1 MKPGLYTVEEVSA
14 LIREGKKLLLAGDDK
29 LLSQLPKGDWIGACS
44 WRFIIYPEQRIE
56 TYEKIFVSALPDFV
70 TGATIR
76 EYDAENIKN
85 IFNDG
90 PKNGFTILT
99 MPFGSP
105 VAVEYITNAVNYENF
120 AVHPVCGGISGDPFS
135 PEKLV
140 AASGT
145 GPGIYTDKAVAMH
158 VSLPESKFAEIHLF
172 SPYKQGTGD
181 SIKFDYRGLVL
192 DDAYINGVR
201 RNFVEYLTEIQ
212 YAPHSMPFVANYSG
226 ETISLIIG
234 RIDDNK
240 LLMVSPVFEN
250 IEYRMA
256 VIDDS
261 ISEPTLIGDKIFF
274 SASCITNYSSPEF
287 CDRFLKKMNGPI
299 VFGEIA
305 YQMVGY
311 TTVYL
316 TIDDVKIEK

>member
-1 MKPGLYTVEEVSA
+1 MTTSGLYTVDEVSA
-14 LIREGKKLLLAGDDK
+14 MIHEGKKLVLSGDDK

-44 WRFIIYPEQRIE
+44 WRFIILEQRIE
-56 TYEKIFVSALPDFV
+56 THEKIFVETLPDFI

-76 EYDAENIKN
+76 EYDAGNIKN

-140 AASGT
+140 VASGT
-145 GPGIYTDKAVAMH
+145 GPNIYTDKAVAMH
-158 VSLPESKFAEIHLF
+158 VSLPENKFAEIHLF
-172 SPYKQGTGD
+172 SPYKQGSGD

-192 DDAYINGVR
+192 EDAYINGVK
-201 RNFVEYLTEIQ
+201 RNFTDYLLEIEYG
-212 YAPHSMPFVANYSG
+212 PNSMPFVANYSG

-234 RIDDNK
+234 RIDGNK
-240 LLMVSPVFEN
+240 LTMVSPVFEN

-256 VIDDS
+256 VIDYS

-274 SASCITNYSSPEF
+274 SASCITNYGSPEF
-287 CDRFLKKMNGPI
+287 CNRFLKKMNGPI

-316 TIDDVKIEK
+316 TIDDVQTEK